1 MRAARGLALDQLHHH
16 IARFD
21 IEQRADIRMVQ
32 RGDGAGFVLEAGA
45 HILALGDLVSQDF
58 DRDCTAEPRVGSLV
72 DLAHPACSDGGRG
85 LQTA

>member
-1 MRAARGLALDQLHHH
+1 MRATRGLALDQLHHH

-45 HILALGDLVSQDF
+45 HIFTLGDATRQQHDGGGTV
-58 DRDCTAEPRVGSLV
+58 EPCVAGLV
-72 DLAHPACSDGGRG
+72 DLAHSVCSDGGRR

>member
-32 RGDGAGFVLEAGA
+32 RGDGAGFVLGAGA
-45 HILALGDLVSQDF
+45 PIPPAPMGGEDFRRPELVARESVV
-58 DRDCTAEPRVGSLV
+58 CAVYPEAIG
-72 DLAHPACSDGGRG
+72 
-85 LQTA
+85 